1 MEMWRERG
9 EERRGGSGNTGNNPN
24 LTIQSFTFCNG
35 VDKNYFLFVFVFMYI
50 YFMPGTAQLSKIGSC
65 LTQASNICYIT
76 KQQNVYELHE
86 HLSGGFTPCLYP
98 VFLPVTCDGINE

>member
-1 MEMWRERG
+1 MGWPQHKHGNIEYGGR

-50 YFMPGTAQLSKIGSC
+50 YFIAGTAQLSKIGSC
-65 LTQASNICYIT
+65 IT
-76 KQQNVYELHE
+76 KATSMIHRER
-86 HLSGGFTPCLYP
+86 S
-98 VFLPVTCDGINE
+98 

>member
-1 MEMWRERG
+1 MARERRG

-50 YFMPGTAQLSKIGSC
+50 YFMPGTWNSTAFEDWKL
-65 LTQASNICYIT
+65 LIT
-76 KQQNVYELHE
+76 SIE
-86 HLSGGFTPCLYP
+86 HDMIYYM
-98 VFLPVTCDGINE
+98 I